1 MIEEVEYYLNNI
13 LKKQLEN
20 FVGSNIDKI
29 IDNIRVQ
36 MYSLIYHW
44 NDTELKNTILLTGLE
59 EGNFYLPNANNYI
72 RSFVVVTIRNSY
84 IESAGSEFYKTYDF
98 SRQILDS
105 EMKDIT
111 SVAIKYFKELDLSSL
126 ALKINLDPI
135 NDYYLNIIKKYPNSY
150 EVLKILANYNKN
162 EVYFDKITVGSHSN
176 IFINGMNT
184 SGGRN
189 KTTIED
195 GYTDKIGLDLVKAI
209 QSSKEYGIPFISN
222 SFKFITRNYEKLLR
236 VIQFLLENDMIFVT
250 SNYYISNG
258 YVSRRSKLLR
268 VAHTDKERD
277 ISMRNVTGLSK
288 RHAKVINDA
297 RKQHLI

>member
-1 MIEEVEYYLNNI
+1 M
-13 LKKQLEN
+13 
-20 FVGSNIDKI
+20 
-29 IDNIRVQ
+29 
-36 MYSLIYHW
+36 
-44 NDTELKNTILLTGLE
+44 E
-59 EGNFYLPNANNYI
+59 EGNFYLPKANNYI

-84 IESAGSEFYKTYDF
+84 IESAGSQFYKSYDF

-111 SVAIKYFKELDLSSL
+111 GVAIKYFKEFDLSSL

-150 EVLKILANYNKN
+150 EVLKVLANSNKN

-176 IFINGMNT
+176 IFLNGMNT
-184 SGGRN
+184 NVGRN

-209 QSSKEYGIPFISN
+209 QSFKEYGIPFISN

-236 VIQFLLENDMIFVT
+236 VIQFLLENDMILVT

-297 RKQHLI
+297 RKEHLI

>member
-13 LKKQLEN
+13 LRKQLEN
-20 FVGSNIDKI
+20 LVGSNIDKI
-29 IDNIRVQ
+29 IDNVRMQ

-44 NDTELKNTILLTGLE
+44 NDVDFRNTILLAGLE

-72 RSFVVVTIRNSY
+72 RSFVVVAIRNGY
-84 IESAGSEFYKTYDF
+84 IESAGSQFYKSYDF

-111 SVAIKYFKELDLSSL
+111 GAAIKYFKELDLSGL

-150 EVLKILANYNKN
+150 EVLKVLANSNKN

-184 SGGRN
+184 NGGRN
-189 KTTIED
+189 KTIIED

-209 QSSKEYGIPFISN
+209 QSFKEYEIPFISN

-236 VIQFLLENDMIFVT
+236 VIQFLLENDMTLVT

-268 VAHTDKERD
+268 VAHTDKEHD

-297 RKQHLI
+297 RKEHLI